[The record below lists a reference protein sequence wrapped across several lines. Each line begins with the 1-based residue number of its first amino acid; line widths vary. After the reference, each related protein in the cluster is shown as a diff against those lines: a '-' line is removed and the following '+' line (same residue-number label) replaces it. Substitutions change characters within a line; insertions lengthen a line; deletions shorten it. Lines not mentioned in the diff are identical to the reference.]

1 MIRAGSD
8 AQLSRSAG
16 ISPRGRLRQV
26 LLLLTSSAL
35 IATAAPAVAYA
46 AEDPSI
52 TRDGSTVTMC
62 GDEYCATL
70 ETGDGVFVS
79 SLVVGGNELLES
91 SKGLRTSITTADGTV
106 TSRDVA
112 GDIAI
117 DEQDTSISVSF
128 GTSLVDETWT
138 FGVEP
143 EALSLDI
150 ERTFKA
156 WTALTD
162 QGTPTMSLARDA
174 VDNIRW
180 PGDGGNFPVGGNLVE
195 SFQTGW
201 LAAGDLAAPG
211 IRTAKRQ
218 LDYTVLDES
227 SDAALSIS
235 GTTSYDSVKN
245 GRATEVRR
253 SGDDTRSLDVSV
265 IMSSGGLGFAGG
277 NPLGY
282 AVSTTKDGSPIFL
295 PVGANAGQTDTVSL
309 TFAPDSYEAY
319 YDLGELAGVNEHE
332 LSRVINDYGR
342 WMMQDYDMGASTE
355 QPQLQSEVPPLEMH
369 WVGEMIEV
377 FGSDTAIE
385 AYKEGLQDIHDH
397 MTEASGRVFCCHP
410 GWGPTWGHDYGDH
423 IPSYVLGLVQAY
435 RLSGDAE
442 WLDPLRV
449 RANLSIDYL
458 LTNWTDPD
466 THFVKNVNPNLG
478 EPDYDNDYW
487 ESSTGTYNGYTTA
500 LLYDALTSWAQ
511 LESDVFEDD
520 ARASTLRDIADSIK
534 ANYNR
539 DAADGG
545 FWSEASQTF
554 LYGSG
559 NQDAL
564 YLPVNAAVLKS
575 DITDAAREQAI
586 VAAIREQNAVGNYD
600 LNPMNVQ
607 DLYLADTVSR
617 TAGKGGENGGWYGI
631 PEGDFYAGLAL
642 VDDPSV
648 MQTAIASFL
657 TRYQV
662 DGFYG
667 SSTYDRADPTLRT
680 GAAQFFPLTALPARG
695 LYYYGYGLQPR
706 LDRLVVAPHIS
717 SAMEGSS
724 VDYRWRGVDLTVD
737 YEALHDYRITFDGP
751 SPTPV
756 TVEWGHQ
763 VAGSTVQVSVTGQGS
778 MDLTV
783 AEDGTASVELPTGTE
798 GTVSASCSTCA
809 APPVAD
815 DPAERA
821 ITQVDAASGSA
832 RDDLYGQVGVQI
844 AVGPSPVEVSSLGR
858 FKVSGNSDVHRVK
871 LLDVDGAIV
880 ASGVVDMTRDADA
893 DGFVSARLSEPV
905 VLEPGIYYAVSVET
919 VGGDE
924 WLQEA
929 AVTENG
935 PGVTV
940 LGAVVGRGLD
950 VVPGAVSNG
959 ANLGYTVS
967 GKAEDWIQE
976 LVSPESVRAAS
987 GEEIVID
994 ATVFGQAEKHIRGT
1008 VSISGPEGWESET
1021 ESFKLKP
1028 KGKVVSET
1036 MGVTVKVP
1044 DAASTG
1050 TYTLTV
1056 TATTREGLV
1065 SEREVVVD
1073 VSNILFDFDDG
1084 TTQGW
1089 QAGEGVSEMR
1099 AVTTTAN
1106 GPGSPYAGSHTLE
1119 FFGRDM
1125 IGPDPRTISVVLD
1138 EPVDLT
1144 DATEFYAFVNSYG
1157 AWPHT
1162 PDSYQATITLRSGSE
1177 SISQT
1182 TDYDANTWNR
1192 AAIDVSGWE
1201 FRNAITGIDVT
1212 YVVNVDA
1219 EGYSLGFDLDS
1230 VGFDLSG
1237 VSSDPAGAAAGG

>member
-1 MIRAGSD
+1 MLAVAASV
-8 AQLSRSAG
+8 AML
-16 ISPRGRLRQV
+16 
-26 LLLLTSSAL
+26 
-35 IATAAPAVAYA
+35 ATAVPAVAQA
-46 AEDPSI
+46 AQNASI
-52 TRDGSTVTMC
+52 TRDGARVTMC

-79 SLVVGGNELLES
+79 SLVVGGAEMLEG
-91 SKGLRTSITTADGTV
+91 SKGLRTSVTTAAGAV
-106 TSRDVA
+106 TSRETT
-112 GDIAI
+112 GEITI
-117 DEQDTSISVSF
+117 EEQPTSISVSF

-138 FGVEP
+138 FGVEDA
-143 EALSLDI
+143 ALTLDI

-162 QGTPTMSLARDA
+162 QGTPTISLASDA

-180 PGDGGNFPVGGNLVE
+180 PGDGGNLPVGGDRLE

-201 LAAGDLAAPG
+201 LAAGQLAAPN

-218 LDYTVLDES
+218 MDYTLLSES
-227 SDAALSIS
+227 SNTALSIT
-235 GTTSYDSVKN
+235 GTTSYDDVRN

-253 SGDDTRSLDVSV
+253 SGDETESLDVSV

-309 TFAPDSYEAY
+309 TFAPASFEDH
-319 YDLGELAGVNEHE
+319 YDLGQLAGVNERE
-332 LSRVINDYGR
+332 LSRVINDYAR

-369 WVGEMIEV
+369 WIGEMIEV
-377 FGSDTAIE
+377 FGSDAAIE
-385 AYKEGLQDIHDH
+385 SYKEGLQDIHDH

-442 WLDPLRV
+442 WLEPLRA

-458 LTNWTDPD
+458 LANWTDPQ
-466 THFVKNVNPNLG
+466 THFVRNVNPNVG

-487 ESSTGTYNGYTTA
+487 ESSTGTFNGYTTA

-511 LESDVFEDD
+511 LESDVFASD
-520 ARASTLRDIADSIK
+520 ARAASLREVAGTIK
-534 ANYNR
+534 TNYNR
-539 DAADGG
+539 AAADGG
-545 FWSEASQTF
+545 FWSEASHTF
-554 LYGSG
+554 LYGTG

-564 YLPVNAAVLKS
+564 YLPVNAAVLKT
-575 DITDAAREQAI
+575 DIADAAREQAI
-586 VAAIREQNAVGNYD
+586 VTAIRQQNEAGNYD

-642 VDDPSV
+642 IDDPSV
-648 MQTAIASFL
+648 LQTAITSFL

-695 LYYYGYGLQPR
+695 LYRYGYGFQPG
-706 LDRLVVAPHIS
+706 LDRLVLAPHIS
-717 SAMEGSS
+717 AAMQGSR
-724 VDYRWRGVDLTVD
+724 VDYRWRGVDMSVAYDSIHDFGLTF
-737 YEALHDYRITFDGP
+737 EEP

-763 VAGSTVQVSVTGQGS
+763 APGSTVQVSVTGQGS
-778 MDLTV
+778 LDLTV
-783 AEDGTASVELPTGTE
+783 DENGTAAVELPAGIE
-798 GTVSASCSTCA
+798 GSVAASCSTCV
-809 APPVAD
+809 APPLAEA
-815 DPAERA
+815 PSERA
-821 ITQVDAASGSA
+821 ISQVDAASGTM

-844 AVGPSPVEVSSLGR
+844 AVGPAPVEVSSLGR
-858 FKVSGNSDVHRVK
+858 FKVSGNADIHRVK

-880 ASGVVDMTRDADA
+880 ASGVVDMSHDADA
-893 DGFVSARLSEPV
+893 DGFVTARLSESV
-905 VLEPGIYYAVSVET
+905 LLEPGIYYAVSVET
-919 VGGDE
+919 VGGDS
-924 WLQEA
+924 WMQEA
-929 AVTENG
+929 TV
-935 PGVTV
+935 GVSGEGITV
-940 LGAVVGRGLD
+940 LGAVTGRNLD
-950 VVPGAVSNG
+950 VVPGALGNG
-959 ANLGYTVS
+959 ATIGYTVA
-967 GKAEDWIQE
+967 GEPRAWIQE
-976 LVSPESVRAAS
+976 LVSPESMRAAS

-1008 VSISGPEGWESET
+1008 VTVSGPEGWEAET
-1021 ESFKLKP
+1021 KPFKLKP
-1028 KGKVVSET
+1028 KGDVVSET
-1036 MGVTVKVP
+1036 VSTTVKVP

-1050 TYTLTV
+1050 VYSLTV
-1056 TATTREGLV
+1056 TATTDDGLV
-1065 SEREVVVD
+1065 SEREVVVS

-1089 QAGEGVSEMR
+1089 QAGDGVTEMR

-1106 GPGSPYAGSHTLE
+1106 GPGSPYAGSHALE
-1119 FFGRDM
+1119 FFGRGM
-1125 IGPDPRTISVVLD
+1125 TGPDPRTISVVLD
-1138 EPVDLT
+1138 EPIDLT
-1144 DATEFYAFVNSYG
+1144 NATELYAFVNSYG

-1162 PDSYQATITLRSGSE
+1162 PDSYQATITLHSGSE

-1192 AAIDVSGWE
+1192 AAVDVSGWE
-1201 FRNAITGIDVT
+1201 YRNAITAIDVT

-1219 EGYSLGFDLDS
+1219 QGYSLGFDLDS

-1237 VSSDPAGAAAGG
+1237 APASPARTESAG